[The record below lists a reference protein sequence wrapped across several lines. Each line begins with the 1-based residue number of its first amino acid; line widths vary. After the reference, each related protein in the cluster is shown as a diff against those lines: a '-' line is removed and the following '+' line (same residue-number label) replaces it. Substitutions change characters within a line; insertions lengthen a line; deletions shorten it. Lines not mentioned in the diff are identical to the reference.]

1 MDPNS
6 YDETRQDRRRAG
18 LARCWPPWTTPT
30 SPWRWPAA
38 LLSTREPAGEHWSS
52 SSPWCQSRI
61 RAGSG
66 RAGSCSAAST
76 TTRTPL
82 RSLGGSG
89 PTLDALAVAY
99 QLEIRGYLAHG
110 GPRRQARRIAA
121 TVLRVARQS
130 GAEVI
135 AVGQRRDQ
143 APLGES
149 VSARIAK
156 GAPAHVLVSFAQPEP
171 RRPAGRVRRRIGIV
185 PAADGDLAGVPGAG
199 QPVGDPSDVI
209 LTQQGRRLLAERAHR
224 LRTHVLPELRAA
236 LGDRERDGCG
246 ADYERTVE
254 ELRRLSWLVGH
265 AADAE
270 DLPDDPEVVELGETV
285 AVEMAGGGPERF
297 LIVHPVEALLDDTR
311 ISAHSPLARALAGR
325 RIGDEVE
332 VHAPEGTYRC
342 RILAADRSPSRLRR
356 VT

>member
-1 MDPNS
+1 VDPNS

-18 LARCWPPWTTPT
+18 RPGPVLAAVDDSNLAVAVAR
-30 SPWRWPAA
+30 RAA
-38 LLSTREPAGEHWSS
+38 EHA
-52 SSPWCQSRI
+52 RT
-61 RAGSG
+61 SG
-66 RAGSCSAAST
+66 RALVVVAVVPVAD
-76 TTRTPL
+76 TRGL
-82 RSLGGSG
+82 REGGQLLGGLDYEDALAIARRVG

-171 RRPAGRVRRRIGIV
+171 RRPAGRVRRRTGIV
-185 PAADGDLAGVPGAG
+185 PAADGDLAGVAGAG

-224 LRTHVLPELRAA
+224 LRAHVLPKLRAA

-246 ADYERTVE
+246 ADYQRTVE

-297 LIVHPVEALLDDTR
+297 LIVHPVEAPLDDTR

-342 RILAADRSPSRLRR
+342 RILAAERSPSRLRR